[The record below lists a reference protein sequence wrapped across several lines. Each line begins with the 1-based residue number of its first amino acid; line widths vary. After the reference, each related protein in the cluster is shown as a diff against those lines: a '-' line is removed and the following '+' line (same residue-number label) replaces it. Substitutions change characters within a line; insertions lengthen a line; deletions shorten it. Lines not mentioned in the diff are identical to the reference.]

1 MSPRK
6 RFGIAAVVVALA
18 IAGLIGFALT
28 GATAYYRT
36 PAELLA
42 AGSNPTNQKVRVAGV
57 VVKGTV
63 RHDGAETSFQV
74 TDQNV
79 ALPVTTSAVLPD
91 TFGDNVTVVAEG
103 EMNAQGLFVATDV
116 LAKCPSKFSAKVSS
130 T

>member
-1 MSPRK
+1 MTPRK
-6 RFGIAAVVVALA
+6 RFGIAAAVVGLA
-18 IAGLIGFALT
+18 IAGLIAFALT

-42 AGSNPTNQKVRVAGV
+42 AGANPTNQKVRVAGI

-63 RHDGAETSFQV
+63 RRDGADTSFQV
-74 TDQNV
+74 EDQNV
-79 ALPVTTSAVLPD
+79 TLPVTTRAVLPD

-103 EMNAQGLFVATDV
+103 EMNAQGQFVATDV